1 LGQGNRQKSPPSF
14 KYCKILWHLSSP
26 KQGENGGQAPLLYNC
41 RVDAADLSPV
51 PESARTQPALDLFL
65 IFVAANVVAT
75 TMQTG
80 AALGSRYSGNAAI
93 GIAMAGAVFGAA
105 LVAILAPIGSR
116 SGLPSMIAARSALG
130 YRGAQ
135 IVSGLLYLT
144 NFAWIAVNN
153 QIAAS
158 ACAQVL
164 GGPGSARIWAAV
176 LGVAATAVVVRGP
189 RAVGYADRIAVPI
202 MAIAG
207 SVLTYA
213 AFTISSPGLPAAPAQ
228 PAQPAPSILWGLD
241 VVIGYQVSW
250 LLMFADYS
258 RYTRSGRA
266 AATAVFAGLALPAL
280 WLLPVGWTLARLA
293 GSDDPGA
300 MLAAAGVGWWTAAL
314 ITLASVTT
322 NFVNIYLSSLA
333 WRTLVPSSTGAGSV
347 WTIGLVGTALGL
359 ISTGWLTQFAELMV
373 LLGSVLVPVGGV
385 FIAHFVILK
394 RPIDVGRV
402 YDVTRLPAFSIAG
415 MIAWVAG
422 FLVYKAAAS
431 IGATLPS
438 LATAMIVYALL
449 DKAGLGLRDRVVTQN
464 SH

>member
-1 LGQGNRQKSPPSF
+1 M
-14 KYCKILWHLSSP
+14 
-26 KQGENGGQAPLLYNC
+26 
-41 RVDAADLSPV
+41 DAADLSPV
-51 PESARTQPALDLFL
+51 PESARTQPPLDLFL

-80 AALGSRYSGNAAI
+80 AAMGSRYSGTAAM
-93 GIAMAGAVFGAA
+93 GIAMAGAVFGAG
-105 LVAILAPIGSR
+105 LVAILAPVGSR
-116 SGLPSMIAARSALG
+116 SGLPSMIAARAALG

-158 ACAQVL
+158 ACAQVA
-164 GGPGSARIWAAV
+164 GGPESARIWAGV
-176 LGVAATAVVVRGP
+176 LGVAATLVVVRGP
-189 RAVGYADRIAVPI
+189 RAVGYADRIAVPL

-213 AFTISSPGLPAAPAQ
+213 AFTHSATLPTPPALPAP
-228 PAQPAPSILWGLD
+228 PAPSILWGLD

-266 AATAVFAGLALPAL
+266 AGTAVFAGLALPAL
-280 WLLPVGWTLARLA
+280 WLLPVGWTLARIA
-293 GSDDPGA
+293 GSDDPGT
-300 MLAAAGVGWWTAAL
+300 MLAAAGVGWWTAVL

-333 WRTLVPSSTGAGSV
+333 WRTLAPSSTGAGSV
-347 WTIGLVGTALGL
+347 WAIGLLGTALGL

-385 FIAHFVILK
+385 FIAHFVVLK
-394 RPIDVGRV
+394 KPIDIARM
-402 YDVTRLPAFSIAG
+402 YDVRNLPAFNSAG
-415 MIAWVAG
+415 LMAWAAG
-422 FLVYKAAAS
+422 FVVYKVAAP
-431 IGATLPS
+431 IGATLPA
-438 LATAMIVYALL
+438 LATAMLIYALL
-449 DKAGLGLRDRVVTQN
+449 AKAGLGRSQSQNAPPEAGQDNTAASDGAKIMQSRSLAGFTQN